1 VGATEE
7 IAKFIAAAD
16 LGNVPDAVRD
26 KAVLAL
32 TDCLGCALGGA
43 RTPAVAMVLHHI
55 RECGGAPQAGIIGN
69 ELKTSLPDAA
79 LANGLIASALLYDD
93 TSLAMHGHS
102 TATLLPVLLALGERL
117 HKSGRDLLEA
127 YLVGFEV
134 EAVVGWAVEPE
145 HYERGW
151 HATATVGALGAAASA
166 CRLMG
171 LPTDTVRMAL
181 GIAASM
187 AGGSRQNFG
196 TMTQALHG
204 GLPARSGLV
213 AADLAARG
221 FTADPNILESRMGF
235 FAIFGPDNRKVEAV
249 TAGLGREWALQRPVL
264 AMKLYPCGFPLHRPI
279 EGTIELAVE
288 HDIGPE
294 AVEEVRCDVHYLVP
308 ETVFHHDPQ
317 TGLEGKT
324 SIAYCVARSLLDRRI
339 GLAQFTD
346 EKVRDPAARR
356 LMARVRVEV
365 PPELSAEA
373 ARGRITAIAA
383 PATVTITL
391 RDGTVLSK
399 VVKYYR
405 GDPNRPLTEADV
417 ADKFRDCA
425 STVLDAERTETL
437 LRAVTAIESLKDTAD
452 LVRLATP

>member
-7 IAKFIAAAD
+7 IARFIAEGD
-16 LGNVPDAVRD
+16 LGKVPEDVKD
-26 KAVLAL
+26 KARIAL

-43 RTPAVAMVLHHI
+43 HAPSAGIVLDFI
-55 RECGGAPQAGIIGN
+55 RESGGAPHAGVVGN
-69 ELKTSLPDAA
+69 DLRTSLPDAA

-102 TATLLPVLLALGERL
+102 TATLLPVLLALGEKL

-151 HATATVGALGAAASA
+151 HATATIGALGAAASA

-171 LPTDTVRMAL
+171 LPVDKVRMAL
-181 GIAASM
+181 GLAASM

-213 AADLAARG
+213 ATALAARG
-221 FTADPNILESRMGF
+221 FTADPDILESRMGF
-235 FAIFGPDNRKVEAV
+235 FALFGPDNRKVEAA
-249 TAGLGREWALQRPVL
+249 TAGLGREWALERPVL

-279 EGTIELAVE
+279 EGTIELAAE
-288 HDIGPE
+288 HDIDPDDV
-294 AVEEVRCDVHYLVP
+294 AEVRCDVHYLVP
-308 ETVFHHDPQ
+308 QTVFHDNPQ

-346 EKVRDPAARR
+346 EKVQDPAARR
-356 LMARVRVEV
+356 LMEKVRVEV

-383 PATVTITL
+383 PATVTVTL
-391 RDGTVLSK
+391 RDGSVLSRR
-399 VVKYYR
+399 VEYYR

-425 STVLDAERTETL
+425 AAVLDAERTEKAL
-437 LRAVTAIESLKDTAD
+437 KAITGIEGLSDTAD
-452 LVRLATP
+452 LMKLVTP